1 MLRARGGPLM
11 KKHLIRLFSLSA
23 VISLIAAF
31 LLSMPLVQ
39 RHNLR
44 QTQAQLKSILLVL
57 SSEPNHMLAE
67 APDTFSDRCAA
78 ALAGSGIDIRL
89 TLLDAN
95 GCVIADSSSDASIGQ
110 SHSDRPE
117 VQQALANQWGFDT
130 RKSESTGISY
140 SYAAYSAGGL
150 IYRAAMPVANVW
162 RSALLLS
169 LYSLIG
175 LLAGVVIALFLSRIW
190 AARSAKPVAD
200 LTKIATQVAAGDFS
214 QRVRPSGDFKEL
226 GNALNSVTQEL
237 SDTSDELRRSNDR
250 LHTVLQS
257 LDEGVIAIEDQKITL
272 LTSRAERMLGKVP
285 QGASTLPACGANY
298 LYLQRVIAKAMQ
310 TQEEIVEEI
319 TVSSP
324 SPRVLQ
330 AYAVH
335 LGDAPNSALAVVRDV
350 TKLHQLEVMR
360 RDFVANVTHELKTPL
375 TSIRG
380 YVELLQD
387 EHRDAKTRAKFYEII
402 CIEADRLQRL
412 IDDLLELSKIENSEP
427 KAAENQKTDLEK
439 IARES
444 LERLAPMAQNHHIT
458 LSSELA
464 PGLAIQAD
472 PERIIQLLTNL
483 IQNAIKYN
491 RPNGS
496 VTVSTQAMRGMAV
509 LRVQDTGIGIPEE
522 SLPRIFERFY
532 RVDKGRSRELGGT
545 GLGLSI
551 VKHIVQLYGGDISVD
566 SVLGQGT
573 VFQVRFPLAQ

>member
-1 MLRARGGPLM
+1 M

-39 RHNLR
+39 QHNLR
-44 QTQAQLKSILLVL
+44 QTQAQLKSILVVL
-57 SSEPNHMLAE
+57 SSAWEDAPAEEPDA
-67 APDTFSDRCAA
+67 FSDRCAA
-78 ALAGSGIDIRL
+78 ALAGNGLNIRL
-89 TLLDAN
+89 TLLDVN
-95 GCVIADSSSDASIGQ
+95 GYVIADSSSDATLGQ
-110 SHSDRPE
+110 SHLDRPE
-117 VQQALANQWGFDT
+117 IQQAMASQWGADT
-130 RKSESTGISY
+130 RQSESTGTFY
-140 SYAAYSAGGL
+140 SYVAYSSGGF

-162 RSALLLS
+162 HSALLLN
-169 LYSLIG
+169 LYSLTG
-175 LLAGVVIALFLSRIW
+175 LLTGVVVALFLSRIW
-190 AARSAKPVAD
+190 AARSSKPVAD
-200 LTKIATQVAAGDFS
+200 LTKIANRVAAGDFS
-214 QRVRPSGDFKEL
+214 QRARPEGDFKEL

-250 LHTVLQS
+250 LHTILQS
-257 LDEGVIAIEDQKITL
+257 LDEGVIAVENEKITL
-272 LTSRAERMLGKVP
+272 LTSRAKRMLGKVP
-285 QGASTLPACGANY
+285 QGAITLPACGANY
-298 LYLQRVIAKAMQ
+298 LYLQQVIAKAMQ

-335 LGDAPNSALAVVRDV
+335 LEDAPNSALAVVRDV

-387 EHRDAKTRAKFYEII
+387 ERRDAQTRAKFYEII
-402 CIEADRLQRL
+402 GIEADRLQRL

-472 PERIIQLLTNL
+472 PERISQLFTNL
-483 IQNAIKYN
+483 IQNAVKYN
-491 RPNGS
+491 RPGGS
-496 VTVSTQAMRGMAV
+496 VSISTQAIRGMAV
-509 LRVQDTGIGIPEE
+509 IRVQDTGIGIPQE

-566 SVLGQGT
+566 SVLEQGT
-573 VFQVRFPLAQ
+573 VFQVRFPLAR